1 MTVLPYQGSHRI
13 HEFLMGL
20 RIGVR
25 RGLSW
30 LGACAAAT
38 LITACTGSVELL
50 ASIPEPDANEVIA
63 ALVNAGIRAEKVA
76 GKEGMVGVRVEAPMA
91 ARAVDTLRVL
101 GLPREH
107 FSGMGQVFR
116 KDGLISSPVEERAR
130 YLSALSQDL
139 SATLSRI
146 DGVLFA
152 RVHLVLPERGPA
164 NEADTPSTAAVFIK
178 HQKDVDLELLQPQV
192 RRMVVNS
199 IPNLAPERVSIVL
212 VPSNAT
218 RQSVQLVWT
227 TVLGFR
233 VEADAA
239 TPLRVLLSV
248 LALLAVL
255 GIGVASYLG
264 WKYLYLPRKPAPS
277 EDTDDAKAEAA

>member
-1 MTVLPYQGSHRI
+1 MTSLFSKVLR
-13 HEFLMGL
+13 FFRLLMGAL
-20 RIGVR
+20 T
-25 RGLSW
+25 
-30 LGACAAAT
+30 AA
-38 LITACTGSVELL
+38 LLMSACTGQVELL

-63 ALVNAGIRAEKVA
+63 ALVNAGIRAEKVP
-76 GKEGMVGVRVEAPMA
+76 GKEGMVGVRVDAPMA

-199 IPNLAPERVSIVL
+199 IPNLSPERVSIVL

-227 TVLGFR
+227 TVLGYR
-233 VEADAA
+233 VEAAAA
-239 TPLRVLLSV
+239 TPLLAILWG
-248 LALLAVL
+248 LALLAAL
-255 GIGVASYLG
+255 GSGLAVYLG
-264 WKYLYLPRKPAPS
+264 WKHVYLPRKQPETT
-277 EDTDDAKAEAA
+277 EDDAAKAEAA

>member
-1 MTVLPYQGSHRI
+1 MTWTLSSSVRKGWARVRA
-13 HEFLMGL
+13 GL
-20 RIGVR
+20 LATV
-25 RGLSW
+25 SAAW
-30 LGACAAAT
+30 LLACA
-38 LITACTGSVELL
+38 GSVELL
-50 ASIPEPDANEVIA
+50 SAIPEADANEVIA
-63 ALVNAGIRAEKVA
+63 ALVNAGISAQKVP
-76 GKEGMVGVRVEAPMA
+76 GKEGMVGVKVEATMA

-107 FSGMGQVFR
+107 FAGMGQVFR

-130 YLSALSQDL
+130 YLNALSQDL

-199 IPNLAPERVSIVL
+199 IPNLSSERVSIVL
-212 VPSNAT
+212 VPSHAAAK
-218 RQSVQLVWT
+218 SVQLVWT
-227 TVLGFR
+227 TIMGYRVDDEGAGALRAIMATLAALAAVGLAGSGF
-233 VEADAA
+233 
-239 TPLRVLLSV
+239 
-248 LALLAVL
+248 LA
-255 GIGVASYLG
+255 
-264 WKYLYLPRKPAPS
+264 WKYILVPRQQ
-277 EDTDDAKAEAA
+277 AKAQATQAEAEGS